1 MNRYVKEIMNKNEG
15 LPKTFEEYQLM
26 HPVHSKAVPMSHIK
40 KLRDEFD
47 NRNKA
52 NTTSSFKPFDFK

>member
-15 LPKTFEEYQLM
+15 LPKTFEEYHLM
-26 HPVHSKAVPMSHIK
+26 HPVHSRAVPMSHIK